1 MSTRARYM
9 MGDTNPLEEG
19 IKLVVFPSPV
29 GLNDKNFSIKE
40 PFNKVLE
47 ILKLLKHLRFMLKQI
62 DPCEHVIV
70 INETNIVFKTTN
82 IITSRTPYIRKY
94 EFQWSF

>member
-1 MSTRARYM
+1 MSIWSRNM
-9 MGDTNPLEEG
+9 MGDTNLLEEG

-40 PFNKVLE
+40 HFNKVLE
-47 ILKLLKHLRFMLKQI
+47 ILNFLKQLRFVLKQI
-62 DPCEHVIV
+62 DPCELAIV
-70 INETNIVFKTTN
+70 INETNIIFKMTN
-82 IITSRTPYIRKY
+82 RITSRSPYICKC